1 MGYYISNDIRM
12 FFVGGIS
19 LGGVLVGL
27 ESRDISS
34 GVLLLANYGL
44 LHKEGDAGIWKRS
57 LPCEGGGVYIFGC
70 IYVFYWV
77 TNFPAE

>member
-57 LPCEGGGVYIFGC
+57 LTCEGGGFLYLWLYICFLLGDK
-70 IYVFYWV
+70 FSR
-77 TNFPAE
+77 